1 MGLIS
6 PGGENLLDFLE
17 LRQVLSTYPGDLRD
31 RSGGLRKGQSPCE
44 LLGGLS
50 GFLSRR
56 CWALR
61 PCVESMPEPEDS
73 SPVLTWILG
82 YFWSLPRGVS
92 PRLKWGH
99 ARAFSSRAVAE
110 LSRFPSGGLR
120 DLCLSLA
127 GFPQGFPTGLSHVLP
142 LCESIL
148 GLKVEAV
155 QGKQVSLEWL
165 RHLGDSGN
173 GGTILEF
180 LSPFLWRAP
189 PLELRRDRREFFPDQ
204 AGKGSFLSSYKEES
218 GSSWCGQDPRA
229 SSRIETR
236 MSGKFLCCSKV
247 TKDPLDTPEVRCD

>member
-1 MGLIS
+1 M
-6 PGGENLLDFLE
+6 
-17 LRQVLSTYPGDLRD
+17 
-31 RSGGLRKGQSPCE
+31 
-44 LLGGLS
+44 
-50 GFLSRR
+50 
-56 CWALR
+56 
-61 PCVESMPEPEDS
+61 
-73 SPVLTWILG
+73 
-82 YFWSLPRGVS
+82 
-92 PRLKWGH
+92 
-99 ARAFSSRAVAE
+99 
-110 LSRFPSGGLR
+110 
-120 DLCLSLA
+120 
-127 GFPQGFPTGLSHVLP
+127 LP

-165 RHLGDSGN
+165 RPLGDSGN

-204 AGKGSFLSSYKEES
+204 AGKGSFLSSYKEET
-218 GSSWCGQDPRA
+218 GSSRCGQDPRA